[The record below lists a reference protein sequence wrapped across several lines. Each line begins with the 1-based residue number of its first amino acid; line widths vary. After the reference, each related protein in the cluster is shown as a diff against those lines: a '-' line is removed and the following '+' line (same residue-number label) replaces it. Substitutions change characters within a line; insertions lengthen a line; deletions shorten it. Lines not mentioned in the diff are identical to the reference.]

1 MVLFVVF
8 QLLHY
13 FDGVVV
19 PFMSALLAANAGAL
33 TNFEVLDFLRSRG
46 AGRDPTRVIFPIAP
60 SEFKV
65 YDYLEQTAACNQTRQ
80 VIGEFLE
87 KCKSVNL
94 AKAEI
99 LNIINIR
106 PSSLVE
112 LYPIIEEYD
121 TRFGE
126 AAETMEEFVETVVKL
141 LPPPPNQMQSEEE
154 TATDQKEAA
163 DGERMETAE

>member
-1 MVLFVVF
+1 MKILE
-8 QLLHY
+8 
-13 FDGVVV
+13 
-19 PFMSALLAANAGAL
+19 ANAAAL

-46 AGRDPTRVIFPIAP
+46 AGRDPTRVIVPVAP

-65 YDYLEQTAACNQTRQ
+65 YEFLEQTAACNQTRQ
-80 VIGEFLE
+80 SIDEYLG
-87 KCKSVNL
+87 KCKSIKL

-121 TRFGE
+121 NRFGE
-126 AAETMEEFVETVVKL
+126 AAETMEDFVESVVQL
-141 LPPPPNQMQSEEE
+141 LPPPPNQMESEQG
-154 TATDQKEAA
+154 TAKDQTEAP
-163 DGERMETAE
+163 DCKV

>member
-1 MVLFVVF
+1 MKILE
-8 QLLHY
+8 
-13 FDGVVV
+13 
-19 PFMSALLAANAGAL
+19 ANAGGL

-46 AGRDPTRVIFPIAP
+46 AGRDPTRVIVPIAP

-65 YDYLEQTAACNQTRQ
+65 YDYLEQTAAGNQTRQ
-80 VIGEFLE
+80 VIDEFLG
-87 KCKSVNL
+87 KCKSIDL

-99 LNIINIR
+99 LNIINIL

-126 AAETMEEFVETVVKL
+126 AAETMEEFVETMVQL
-141 LPPPPNQMQSEEE
+141 LPPSPTQMQSEEG
-154 TATDQKEAA
+154 TATDQKEAP
-163 DGERMETAE
+163 GGGKMEAAE